1 MVATATHRLAWFPIL
16 KGANFSTEDAMD
28 LRERTEVF
36 INVHKGLRRGLWGLA
51 MRIGELDWED
61 REEVEAA
68 GREFENMVL
77 FLREHAANEDQ
88 IQFPFLET
96 RAPEA
101 TRQERDEHRDLEHRL
116 DQLEER
122 WQRLQRKQDRRDAGY
137 EFYLQYNQFLS
148 RYLDHMDR
156 EERDL
161 TEAFYR
167 HCSDTELEE
176 AFKRIVARTS
186 PQSMSVMLSY
196 MLPAMNPAERL
207 QFMSKAEASATAE
220 IFVKVKDLADKV
232 LDPKSKAK
240 LSTGLR

>member
-1 MVATATHRLAWFPIL
+1 
-16 KGANFSTEDAMD
+16 MD
-28 LRERTEVF
+28 LRQRTEVF
-36 INVHKGLRRGLWGLA
+36 ISVHKGLRRGLWGLA
-51 MRIGELDWED
+51 MRLGELDWDD
-61 REEVEAA
+61 REDVDAA
-68 GREFENMVL
+68 GREFENMLL

-88 IQFPFLET
+88 IQFPFLEQ
-96 RAPEA
+96 RAPDA
-101 TRQERDEHRDLEHRL
+101 TRRERDEHRDLEHRL

-156 EERDL
+156 EEREL
-161 TEAFYR
+161 TEAFYQ
-167 HCSDTELEE
+167 HCSDPELED

-220 IFVKVKDLADKV
+220 LFVKVKDLADKV

-240 LSTGLR
+240 LSAGLR